1 MAIRAGCALLFG
13 FLFLACGPQGTGSA
27 GKRPAGPIRPAKTED
42 GVALAIVFD
51 TSGSMSESVPTG
63 RGGLAAK
70 VRIASDA
77 LLAIAD
83 RIETWRA
90 EAPGDPHRKI
100 AATVVTFREGE
111 GLPMAPFAVEELKGW
126 VKRLRRPDGPTPLG
140 AALRDAGTAV
150 LSSPLTSKH
159 ILVIT
164 DGQNTHPPEPAE
176 VMDSL
181 LDVAKSFE
189 AEVSVHFVAF
199 DIDAAVFAAVKERG
213 ATVVSAADAEQL
225 NQKLSIILTEEIL
238 LEK

>member
-1 MAIRAGCALLFG
+1 MAIRAGCALLSG
-13 FLFLACGPQGTGSA
+13 LLLLACGPQGTGSD
-27 GKRPAGPIRPAKTED
+27 GKRQVGPVRPAKTEE

-51 TSGSMSESVPTG
+51 TSGSMSESVSTG
-63 RGGLAAK
+63 RGGIAAK

-77 LLAIAD
+77 LVAIAD
-83 RIETWRA
+83 RIEEWRS

-100 AATVVTFREGE
+100 AMAVVTFREGE
-111 GLPMAPFAVEELKGW
+111 WLPMAPFSAEELKAW

-150 LSSPLTSKH
+150 LSSPLASKH

-164 DGQNTHPPEPAE
+164 DGENTVPPEPAE

-181 LDVAKSFE
+181 LALAGSFE
-189 AEVSVHFVAF
+189 TEVSVHFVAF
-199 DIDAAVFAAVKERG
+199 DVDAAVFTAVKERG
-213 ATVVSAADAEQL
+213 ATVVSASDAEQL
-225 NQKLSIILTEEIL
+225 NQKLSLILEEEIL